1 MKLPPFEYHASR
13 TLQEALDLLATYGG
27 EAAPLAGGQSLLP
40 MMSLRTAAPAHIVD
54 LNPIPDLDRIVED
67 AGSLKVG
74 ALVRH
79 RTFERPAGDDN
90 TARFL
95 AAVARFV
102 ASPPIRTRGT
112 FVGALAHA
120 DPAAEWCAVALL
132 LDGTVTLEGSRGHR
146 VIAATDFFRGPFRTS
161 RAPDEVVTEA
171 ALRKLPPDVST
182 AFVEEARSVGDLPIV
197 CAATSTQVVAS
208 SIRNARI
215 AVGGIG
221 PTPLR
226 AIRCEKALEDVDVGD
241 HNAIRAAADTV
252 LEDSN
257 PLPTPDASPDYQR
270 HLGRVVVERSILRAI
285 PHPA

>member
-1 MKLPPFEYHASR
+1 MKPPPFEYHAPR

-40 MMSLRTAAPAHIVD
+40 MMSLRRAAPAHIVD

-79 RTFERPAGDDN
+79 RTFERPAGDDH

-132 LDGTVTLEGSRGHR
+132 LDGTVTLQGCRGQR
-146 VIAATDFFRGPFRTS
+146 VIAAADFFTGPFRTG

-171 ALRKLPPDVST
+171 ALRKLPPNASA
-182 AFVEEARSVGDLPIV
+182 AFVEETRSVGDLPIV
-197 CAATSTQVVAS
+197 CAATSTQVVAG
-208 SIRNARI
+208 SIHNARI

-221 PTPLR
+221 PTSLR
-226 AIRCEKALEDVDVGD
+226 AIRCEKALEGVDVGD
-241 HNAIRAAADTV
+241 HNAIRAAADGV

-257 PLPTPDASPDYQR
+257 PPPAPHASPDYKR
-270 HLGRVVVERSILRAI
+270 HLGRIVVERSLLQAI
-285 PHPA
+285 SDPA

>member
-1 MKLPPFEYHASR
+1 MKPPPFEYHAPR
-13 TLQEALDLLATYGG
+13 TLEEALDILTTYGE

-40 MMSLRTAAPAHIVD
+40 MMSLRRASPAHIVD

-67 AGSLKVG
+67 AGSLNVG

-79 RTFERPAGDDN
+79 RTLERPAGDDH
-90 TARFL
+90 TAGFL

-132 LDGTVTLEGSRGHR
+132 LDGTLTLQGSRGR
-146 VIAATDFFRGPFRTS
+146 RMVAAADFFTDPFRTC

-171 ALRKLPPDVST
+171 ALRKLPAGARW
-182 AFVEEARSVGDLPIV
+182 AFVEEARSIGDLPIV
-197 CAATSTQVVAS
+197 CAATCAEVAGG
-208 SIRNARI
+208 SIRSARI

-226 AIRCEKALEDVDVGD
+226 AIRCEEALGGVRVGD
-241 HNAIRAAADTV
+241 SDAIRTASETV
-252 LEDSN
+252 LEDSA
-257 PLPTPDASPDYQR
+257 PLPAPDASPDYKR
-270 HLGRVVVERSILRAI
+270 HLGRVVVERSILQALSG
-285 PHPA
+285 PA